1 MVEGVRR
8 AGRRRS
14 GFTLIE
20 VVVGL
25 ALLAVATLI
34 GLAAITQAQL
44 SIERLEARHRA
55 LREIEAALEAIR
67 SGALPLTSGEVG
79 PGLDATTGRERHLI
93 VYLKVEPAD
102 MPGLYQVAG
111 TARWSLRG
119 RPQESTVLSMVY
131 RP

>member
-1 MVEGVRR
+1 MVEGVRP

-25 ALLAVATLI
+25 ALLAVATLV
-34 GLAAITQAQL
+34 GLAAITHAQL
-44 SIERLEARHRA
+44 AIERLEVRHRA
-55 LREIEAALEAIR
+55 LREIEAALEAVR
-67 SGALPLTSGEVG
+67 AGVLPLVSAEVG
-79 PGLDATTGRERHLI
+79 PSLESTIGIEKHFV
-93 VYLKVEPAD
+93 VYLKVEPYD
-102 MPGLYQVAG
+102 LPGLYQVAG

-119 RPQESTVLSMVY
+119 RPQSSTVLTRVY

>member
-1 MVEGVRR
+1 MAERVSR

-25 ALLAVATLI
+25 ALLAVATLV
-34 GLAAITQAQL
+34 GLAAITQTQL
-44 SIERLEARHRA
+44 ATERLEARQRA
-55 LREIEAALEAIR
+55 LREIEAALEAVR
-67 SGALPLTSGEVG
+67 TGALPLSSGVVG
-79 PGLDATTGRERHLI
+79 PSLETTPGRERNLI
-93 VYLKVEPAD
+93 VRLKVEPGSL
-102 MPGLYQVAG
+102 PGLYQVAG

-119 RPQESTVLSMVY
+119 RPWSSTVLTRVY